1 MDVYIVNRISPRWKK
16 SDGQVASVFQYEVN
30 TVEAVFSDEKEAEK
44 FVEKITKEAKTEGK
58 FDTFTVSPW
67 HVK

>member
-1 MDVYIVNRISPRWKK
+1 MDVYVVNRISPRWKK

-30 TVEAVFSDEKEAEK
+30 TVEAVISDEKEAEK
-44 FVEKITKEAKTEGK
+44 LKKKITKEAKTEGK